1 MAEQIEQSYELAN
14 YKSLQGLYIRQI
26 GEGEVIVFLHG
37 GPGSEHRFFL
47 PHVLPL
53 SEKFKLVFYDQRGCG
68 NSKQFNSNQY
78 TMKSEVEALESIRQ
92 ELNVEK
98 INLFGE
104 SWGTMLALLYATSYP
119 ERVNKMFLTAA
130 IGVTSEGF
138 LTFSEELEK
147 RVSEEDKV
155 KLSSLQEDLKSGNS
169 TIEDIF
175 GVLDKC
181 YVYSEDTLK
190 RKKKATFNTFVND
203 QIGKDIIENYDLTN
217 KLEKISDIPILI
229 AQGSNDILSPNLIRR
244 LLVDY
249 IPRARLVEVE
259 QCGHWT
265 VIEKPSEI
273 NKIANEFFNK
283 S

>member
-175 GVLDKC
+175 GVLDKY

-190 RKKKATFNTFVND
+190 RKKKATFNTSVND